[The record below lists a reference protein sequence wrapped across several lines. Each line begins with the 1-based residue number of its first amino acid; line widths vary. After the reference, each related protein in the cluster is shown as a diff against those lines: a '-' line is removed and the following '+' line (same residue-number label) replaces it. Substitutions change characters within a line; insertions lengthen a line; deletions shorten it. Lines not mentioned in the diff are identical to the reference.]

1 MPTPGE
7 RRALIFLAALAALG
21 VTARGMIAMRGSG
34 KTSVAGD
41 RAGLARQ
48 IIAVDSAIA
57 SGGVKRRGSRGGSA
71 STGSRNGLA
80 STGSRTGSAPTG
92 RRRASSRAT
101 GDTVVAA
108 LRSYRGL
115 PPTNPPSPARDNR
128 EAYWRAREHVDS
140 MQAAINARS
149 RGVSLAPGVVS
160 PKKAPPASGR
170 LLIDLDV
177 ATAPEIATVPFIG
190 LSLATRIVADRD
202 THGAFG
208 SLQELDRVS
217 GVGPA
222 LAKKLQPYVTFSLP
236 PRLGG
241 AGESFS
247 RARKRHRKPG

>member
-7 RRALIFLAALAALG
+7 RRALIFLAAIAALG
-21 VTARGMIAMRGSG
+21 VTARGVIAMRGSN

-48 IIAVDSAIA
+48 IVAVDSAIA
-57 SGGVKRRGSRGGSA
+57 SGGVKRRGGRGGSA
-71 STGSRNGLA
+71 GAGSRN
-80 STGSRTGSAPTG
+80 GSAPTG
-92 RRRASSRAT
+92 RKRASSRAT
-101 GDTVVAA
+101 GDTVVVAP
-108 LRSYRGL
+108 RSYRGL
-115 PPTNPPSPARDNR
+115 PPVNPGPPARDNR

-149 RGVSLAPGVVS
+149 RGVSLVPGS
-160 PKKAPPASGR
+160 IAPKKTPPARGR
-170 LLIDLDV
+170 LLVDLDV
-177 ATAPEIATVPFIG
+177 ATAPEMATVPFIG

-208 SLQELDRVS
+208 SLEELERVS

-222 LAKKLQPYVTFSLP
+222 MAKKLQPYVTFSLP
-236 PRLGG
+236 PRQGG

-247 RARKRHRKPG
+247 RVRKRHRKPG

>member
-21 VTARGMIAMRGSG
+21 VTARGVIAMRGSS
-34 KTSVAGD
+34 KMSVAGD

-48 IIAVDSAIA
+48 IVAVDSAIA
-57 SGGVKRRGSRGGSA
+57 SGGMKRRGGRGGSA
-71 STGSRNGLA
+71 GTGSRNG
-80 STGSRTGSAPTG
+80 SAPIG
-92 RRRASSRAT
+92 RKRASGRAT
-101 GDTVVAA
+101 GDTVAVAP
-108 LRSYRGL
+108 RSYRRL
-115 PPTNPPSPARDNR
+115 PPANPAPPARDNR

-149 RGVSLAPGVVS
+149 RRAALAPGVVS

-177 ATAPEIATVPFIG
+177 ATAPEIATIPFIG

-208 SLQELDRVS
+208 SLQELERVS

-222 LAKKLQPYVTFSLP
+222 MAKKLQPYVTFSLP
-236 PRLGG
+236 PRQGG

-247 RARKRHRKPG
+247 RVRKRHRKPG

>member
-21 VTARGMIAMRGSG
+21 VTARGVIAMRGSG
-34 KTSVAGD
+34 KTSVTGD

-48 IIAVDSAIA
+48 IVAVDSAIA
-57 SGGVKRRGSRGGSA
+57 SGGVKRRGSHGGSA
-71 STGSRNGLA
+71 STGSRNG
-80 STGSRTGSAPTG
+80 SAPTG
-92 RRRASSRAT
+92 RRRASNRAI
-101 GDTVVAA
+101 GDTVVVAP
-108 LRSYRGL
+108 RSYRGL
-115 PPTNPPSPARDNR
+115 PPTNPAPPARDNR

-140 MQAAINARS
+140 LQAAINARS
-149 RGVSLAPGVVS
+149 RRSALAPSFAS

-170 LLIDLDV
+170 LLVDMDV

-247 RARKRHRKPG
+247 RSRKRHRKAG

>member
-7 RRALIFLAALAALG
+7 RRALIFLAAVAALG
-21 VTARGMIAMRGSG
+21 VTTRGVIAMRANS
-34 KTSVAGD
+34 KVSVAGD

-48 IIAVDSAIA
+48 IVAVDSAIA
-57 SGGVKRRGSRGGSA
+57 SGGVRRRGGRGGSA
-71 STGSRNGLA
+71 GSGSRNGLA
-80 STGSRTGSAPTG
+80 PIGRKRAPG
-92 RRRASSRAT
+92 RST
-101 GDTVVAA
+101 GDTAAVAP
-108 LRSYRGL
+108 RSYRGL
-115 PPTNPPSPARDNR
+115 PPANPATPARDNR

-149 RGVSLAPGVVS
+149 RGTALAPSVVS
-160 PKKAPPASGR
+160 PKKAPSASGR

-236 PRLGG
+236 SRLGG

-247 RARKRHRKPG
+247 RSRKRHRKPG

>member
-21 VTARGMIAMRGSG
+21 VTARGVIAMRGSG
-34 KTSVAGD
+34 KTSVTGD

-48 IIAVDSAIA
+48 IVAVDSAIA

-71 STGSRNGLA
+71 
-80 STGSRTGSAPTG
+80 PTG
-92 RRRASSRAT
+92 RKRASSRAT
-101 GDTVVAA
+101 GDTVIVAP
-108 LRSYRGL
+108 RSYRGL
-115 PPTNPPSPARDNR
+115 PPTNPAPPARDNR

-140 MQAAINARS
+140 LQAAINARS
-149 RGVSLAPGVVS
+149 RRAAPAPALVS
-160 PKKAPPASGR
+160 PRKAPPASGR

-177 ATAPEIATVPFIG
+177 GTAPEIATIPFIG

-208 SLQELDRVS
+208 SLQELERVS

-222 LAKKLQPYVTFSLP
+222 MAKKLQPYVTFSLP
-236 PRLGG
+236 PRQGG

-247 RARKRHRKPG
+247 RVRKRHRKPG